1 MGGTTEDDLSLS
13 AAAVGNASSLVRFP
27 LVVMLLFRAR
37 LRDRKVDRSCTQE
50 AMYCVLILPLC
61 CALCDVSKDP
71 GAFYFLL

>member
-37 LRDRKVDRSCTQE
+37 LRDRKVGPARRRRC
-50 AMYCVLILPLC
+50 I
-61 CALCDVSKDP
+61 VS
-71 GAFYFLL
+71 